1 LISQLQSSFSEQEV
15 IHIANDLMI
24 AAAVTTSYTTLWTI
38 YLLGINPEEQ
48 NSKIPAKRQCIS
60 KSIKCLNIF
69 PNPDLQ
75 IFVVL

>member
-1 LISQLQSSFSEQEV
+1 MCIRNLITKNFSSLIPKLKSSFSEQEV

-38 YLLGINPEEQ
+38 YLLGVNPEEQ

-60 KSIKCLNIF
+60 KSIF
-69 PNPDLQ
+69 
-75 IFVVL
+75 